1 MLFKRKQVY
10 WVDGYLNGE
19 KIKMCTGFKDKQRA
33 QEFYLNLVKETMI
46 KNRLSMTLPF
56 NSKIKS

>member
-10 WVDGYLNGE
+10 WVDGYIDE
-19 KIKMCTGFKDKQRA
+19 KRIIICTGFKDKQRA

-46 KNRLSMTLPF
+46 RNRLNTTLPF
-56 NSKIKS
+56 TSKIKS

>member
-10 WVDGYLNGE
+10 WVDEYLDGKRI
-19 KIKMCTGFKDKQRA
+19 KICTGFKEKQRA

-46 KNRLSMTLPF
+46 KNRLRTSLAVT
-56 NSKIKS
+56 SEIKS

>member
-10 WVDGYLNGE
+10 WIDGYLDG
-19 KIKMCTGFKDKQRA
+19 KRIKTSTGFKDKQRA

-46 KNRLSMTLPF
+46 KNRLNMAPHFT
-56 NSKIKS
+56 SKIKS